1 MKDTHTI
8 IIPQLSPIHIHLMKE
23 ALAAEGYKVKVLETT
38 DRNDI
43 ECGLK
48 HINNDACF
56 PAIVA
61 VGQLLNYVMSPECD
75 TERVA
80 VLISQTAGGCRATNY
95 IGWLKNALNRAGLS
109 HIPVLS
115 FNLHGMETHEGF
127 KVTMPMIRRM
137 VMGILYGDLLMRML
151 YRCRPYEK
159 VKGETEAVYHKWAD
173 ICARNVY
180 NYNWHQFKK
189 DVYDIVEEFDNIPM
203 NETRKPRVGIVGEI
217 LIKFHPDANNKAV
230 EVIEREGGE
239 AVVPDFMDF
248 VLYSAYD
255 DIYRS
260 KYMAGSKIRKYA
272 ARYIIWM
279 IERKRNIMRK
289 ALRKSKHFD
298 AMPDIF
304 ELAHLAEKIVSLGN
318 QSGEGWLLTAEMV
331 ELIEGGV
338 GNILCVQPF
347 ACLPNHVTGKGV
359 MKALR
364 VAYDNVNI
372 AAVDY
377 DPGASEVNQLN
388 RIKLLMSVAQ
398 KNLAITRKEI

>member
-23 ALAAEGYKVKVLETT
+23 ALVAEGYKVKVLETT
-38 DRNDI
+38 DRSDI

-115 FNLHGMETHEGF
+115 FNLHGMEAHEGF
-127 KVTMPMIRRM
+127 KVTMPMVRRM

-159 VKGETEAVYHKWAD
+159 VKGETEAVYNKWAD

-180 NYNWHQFKK
+180 NYNWRQFKK

-260 KYMAGSKIRKYA
+260 KYMAGSKIRKYV

>member
-1 MKDTHTI
+1 
-8 IIPQLSPIHIHLMKE
+8 
-23 ALAAEGYKVKVLETT
+23 
-38 DRNDI
+38 
-43 ECGLK
+43 
-48 HINNDACF
+48 
-56 PAIVA
+56 
-61 VGQLLNYVMSPECD
+61 
-75 TERVA
+75 
-80 VLISQTAGGCRATNY
+80 
-95 IGWLKNALNRAGLS
+95 
-109 HIPVLS
+109 
-115 FNLHGMETHEGF
+115 
-127 KVTMPMIRRM
+127 
-137 VMGILYGDLLMRML
+137 
-151 YRCRPYEK
+151 
-159 VKGETEAVYHKWAD
+159 
-173 ICARNVY
+173 
-180 NYNWHQFKK
+180 
-189 DVYDIVEEFDNIPM
+189 M

-260 KYMAGSKIRKYA
+260 KYMAGSKIRKYV
-272 ARYIIWM
+272 ARYVIWM

-364 VAYDNVNI
+364 VAYDNVNM
-372 AAVDY
+372 
-377 DPGASEVNQLN
+377 Q
-388 RIKLLMSVAQ
+388 Q
-398 KNLAITRKEI
+398 